1 MMIDRTGM
9 RYGNLVVKE
18 FSHRQFRSSRHGYYL
33 FWKCVCDCGN
43 ETIVLSNNL
52 NKKNTTSCGCK
63 SSRFVCKDIN
73 RTHGMYNS
81 PEYISWRGMKDRCY
95 LKSHKEYKRYGAI
108 GITVCERWKNSFE
121 NFFEDMGKRPQG
133 FSIERIDN
141 LKGYSPENCK
151 WASQKEQANNKS
163 TNKFIEFEG
172 KKLTI
177 QQWAEKLQIS
187 HWTLRARLARGWPI
201 EKTLRKFA

>member
-1 MMIDRTGM
+1 MKVCFKCKNSKPYDLFFKH
-9 RYGNLVVKE
+9 NLT
-18 FSHRQFRSSRHGYYL
+18 SDGYHS
-33 FWKCVCDCGN
+33 W
-43 ETIVLSNNL
+43 
-52 NKKNTTSCGCK
+52 CK
-63 SSRFVCKDIN
+63 QCCKDAN
-73 RTHGMYNS
+73 ENS
-81 PEYISWRGMKDRCY
+81 RKKLNSTIQGRAKIFLRN
-95 LKSHKEYKRYGAI
+95 A
-108 GITVCERWKNSFE
+108 KNSALKRNHVFE
-121 NFFEDMGKRPQG
+121 ITIEDIVNAWEIQEKICAYSGREMTLLHGQLNTV
-133 FSIERIDN
+133 SIERIDN